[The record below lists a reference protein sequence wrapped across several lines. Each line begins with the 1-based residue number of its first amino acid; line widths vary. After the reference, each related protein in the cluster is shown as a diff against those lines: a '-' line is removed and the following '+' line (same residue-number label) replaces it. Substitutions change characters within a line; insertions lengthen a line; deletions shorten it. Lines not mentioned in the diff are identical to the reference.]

1 MGALPASLAQHHLG
15 YGLIWKCSLVSGR
28 PGGICVGG
36 SAAQAL
42 SRLMV
47 LQFGSSQPH
56 SVRTELLTCAGLCIP
71 GGLGGTLFSQMLVW
85 VHISIQPFP
94 LINNFNYFNSSYLN
108 TLRNHVVLL
117 CFRTT
122 PPMHMCLGWMR
133 SCQKFVPTA
142 SMCTMKPVPNRGG
155 AAALKLTAFWYKLFP
170 ESMSQLLIWCCLFFF
185 FFP

>member
-1 MGALPASLAQHHLG
+1 
-15 YGLIWKCSLVSGR
+15 
-28 PGGICVGG
+28 
-36 SAAQAL
+36 
-42 SRLMV
+42 MV

-85 VHISIQPFP
+85 VHISVQPFP

-108 TLRNHVVLL
+108 TLQNHVVLL

-142 SMCTMKPVPNRGG
+142 SMCTMKPVPDRGG

-170 ESMSQLLIWCCLFFF
+170 ESMSRLLIWCCLFFSF
-185 FFP
+185 SLSCHDNISTAPFISSGPGLHHQPLSLLRNVRESIHESVTLVS